1 MKQSLWRRS
10 MKQAAPHRFAG
21 RTAAL
26 AGLSHRS
33 GSNGV
38 SHAKRYIKSHA
49 DRRVLGR
56 VKSSKNVDLWEIIR

>member
-38 SHAKRYIKSHA
+38 SHAKRYMEFPALPPHRVA
-49 DRRVLGR
+49 DLLG
-56 VKSSKNVDLWEIIR
+56 